1 MEFQSRN
8 PHGIFVASLENRW
21 LHKFIL
27 TLSNKIKANQV
38 EFALILNLRWNL
50 KIIFLLRGNSSLWND
65 KLYFFKS
72 TFKNLFQ
79 NSVIF
84 YLIWEFTFVLQIKR
98 LLYCKKNQWSFFRS
112 EYNLPQRSEKKKLSA
127 SNKRTQWE
135 VWIKVLSFKIQH
147 LVANELWSWKT
158 YFVNSVSGF

>member
-1 MEFQSRN
+1 MIARPLIIKCGRQF
-8 PHGIFVASLENRW
+8 L
-21 LHKFIL
+21 KFKQIR
-27 TLSNKIKANQV
+27 SSIYA
-38 EFALILNLRWNL
+38 EFALMFLNLRWNL

-112 EYNLPQRSEKKKLSA
+112 EYNLPQRSKKKNYRHQTKGRSG
-127 SNKRTQWE
+127 RC
-135 VWIKVLSFKIQH
+135 
-147 LVANELWSWKT
+147 ELRFWALKYNTW
-158 YFVNSVSGF
+158 